1 MGRAWYE
8 DGKYLKKKNTFLD
21 FIACAEF
28 LIKGKYTSPSRL
40 AINGASAGGMLIGA
54 VCNMRPDLF
63 HAAVLGV
70 RQRLGRRGRRGKN
83 NCMLDTWT
91 FVCGSFCL
99 KKVALSSAEVCL
111 QQWCLG
117 VRPQIVCRHGRKS
130 GNANRAALALTL
142 LLLCLCSHAAALQ
155 VPFVCRYCPRN
166 GNTAI

>member
-1 MGRAWYE
+1 MRGGGEMGRAWYE

-70 RQRLGRRGRRGKN
+70 SSGWGGGGDGERTTECWTLGR
-83 NCMLDTWT
+83 LY
-91 FVCGSFCL
+91 
-99 KKVALSSAEVCL
+99 
-111 QQWCLG
+111 
-117 VRPQIVCRHGRKS
+117 
-130 GNANRAALALTL
+130 
-142 LLLCLCSHAAALQ
+142 AAAS
-155 VPFVCRYCPRN
+155 
-166 GNTAI
+166 A